1 MKGMLF
7 SEPHKT
13 PMLVLRCNVFR
24 PREETECE
32 SALGEEVMTLGW
44 VLKPRDPF
52 VMSQAVKDGCSCVKD
67 KKVRACL

>member
-1 MKGMLF
+1 MLF

-24 PREETECE
+24 PREEAECE

-44 VLKPRDPF
+44 ILKPRDPVCHVTSSEGWLF
-52 VMSQAVKDGCSCVKD
+52 VREGQKSKSLPLGV
-67 KKVRACL
+67 